1 MLELYLLA
9 YQTAVVTEKK
19 HGGFFHDL
27 FEYFT
32 FTINNFLSKTKTKT
46 NKKNRRPDKKSF
58 LFIYKGVRT
67 IHG

>member
-19 HGGFFHDL
+19 YGGFFHDL

-46 NKKNRRPDKKSF
+46 NKKKS
-58 LFIYKGVRT
+58 KA
-67 IHG
+67 